1 MFDYS
6 KMFDLSGR
14 RALVIGG
21 ASGIGQAS
29 ALGLAAH
36 GAEVVVADVNVA
48 LAEETVDEIKKSGGK
63 AAAMKIDMR
72 DKANIEAAAQSL
84 GALDALVVT
93 PSINVRK
100 PLLDLTDEEFDR
112 VVDLNLKGVFR
123 VLRAFAPPMAAR
135 GKGSIVAFSS
145 VRAQVV
151 EPGQGVYAA
160 TKAGTLQM
168 IRALAAELGTSGRAP
183 QRRRAGRGRDA
194 ADQADHRERG
204 LVSRLRRQIDAEAL
218 GQTRPRWPARWCSF
232 APTQVPTSPALIC
245 WSTAVGRLRMVA
257 SLRRCRKRQGEGQG
271 PRDLSSR
278 AQRSDPAARAGRRRR
293 RHPADLVRDRQTTL
307 GDAQRQGAANRCP
320 LRAHARTRFAGLPLR
335 AR

>member
-36 GAEVVVADVNVA
+36 GAHVFVADLNAA
-48 LAEETVDEIKKSGGK
+48 LAEETVQAIKAEGG
-63 AAAMKIDMR
+63 AAEALNVDMR
-72 DKANIEAAAQSL
+72 DKASIEAVAQKL

-100 PLLDLTDEEFDR
+100 PLLDLTDDEFDR

-123 VLRAFAPPMAAR
+123 VLRAFAPAMAAR

-168 IRALAAELGTSGRAP
+168 IRALAAELGPSGVRLNAVAPGVVETPLTKPIIDNEAWYRAYAEKSMLKRWAKP
-183 QRRRAGRGRDA
+183 AEMAGAVVFLCSDASSYVTGSYLLVDGGWTAADGRFTPPLPKRAG
-194 ADQADHRERG
+194 
-204 LVSRLRRQIDAEAL
+204 
-218 GQTRPRWPARWCSF
+218 
-232 APTQVPTSPALIC
+232 
-245 WSTAVGRLRMVA
+245 
-257 SLRRCRKRQGEGQG
+257 
-271 PRDLSSR
+271 
-278 AQRSDPAARAGRRRR
+278 
-293 RHPADLVRDRQTTL
+293 
-307 GDAQRQGAANRCP
+307 
-320 LRAHARTRFAGLPLR
+320 
-335 AR
+335 